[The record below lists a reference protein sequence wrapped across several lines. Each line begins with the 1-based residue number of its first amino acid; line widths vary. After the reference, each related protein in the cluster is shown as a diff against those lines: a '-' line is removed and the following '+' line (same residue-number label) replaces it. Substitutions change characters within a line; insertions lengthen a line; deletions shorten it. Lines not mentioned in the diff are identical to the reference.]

1 LGEKKNG
8 INDFKWMTTSIA
20 FGGPYAIDGE
30 ISFCNTYIFKLC
42 YAPHGPLMKIHD
54 AIICRYCNTFYTWS

>member
-1 LGEKKNG
+1 
-8 INDFKWMTTSIA
+8 MTTSIA

-54 AIICRYCNTFYTWS
+54 AIICRYCNTFYT